1 GNNSIY
7 IEHLNKQINLPDNL
21 YILGTMNSADRSIAV
36 IDYALRRRFPFITIL
51 PDYDLINQSV
61 ILKDEEN
68 EYRNLGSFLFKINE
82 NIKKYF
88 NNKDLQLG
96 HAYFMKNLSIKD
108 KEGEIYILSSK
119 DIFFILFFEII
130 PMLVEYNNGDDSHLN
145 DIFSEEILSSTKE
158 NLIKNIADFVD
169 N

>member
-1 GNNSIY
+1 
-7 IEHLNKQINLPDNL
+7 
-21 YILGTMNSADRSIAV
+21 
-36 IDYALRRRFPFITIL
+36 
-51 PDYDLINQSV
+51 QSV

-145 DIFSEEILSSTKE
+145 DIFSEEILSSKKE
-158 NLIKNIADFVD
+158 NLIKNIVDFVD